1 MRTTHAGFTLVE
13 LLIVVAII
21 GILAAIAIPSYEN
34 QMRKG
39 RRAAAQTFMMDVAN
53 RQQQFLLD
61 ARRYATT
68 LGAGELNITVPPE
81 VTLFYAVTIDA
92 AAPPAP
98 PSFTITAAPSGAQA
112 ADGALTLNHQSAKT
126 RGGNPGW

>member
-1 MRTTHAGFTLVE
+1 MRTTHAGFSLIE
-13 LLIVVAII
+13 LMIVVVIVA
-21 GILAAIAIPSYEN
+21 ILAAIAIPSYEN

-39 RRAAAQTFMMDVAN
+39 RRAAAQNYLLDIAN

-68 LGAGELNITVPPE
+68 VGELNITVPPE
-81 VTLFYAVTIDA
+81 VTPFYTVTIA
-92 AAPPAP
+92 AAGPPP
-98 PSFTITAAPSGAQA
+98 TFVITASPIGAQT
-112 ADGALTLNHQSAKT
+112 ADGALTLNQQSAKT